1 MKTAK
6 KFNKGTALLVTVL
19 LAGAVGALAFGLFK
33 IANSEFFIGTKEE
46 EGIEAFY
53 AAQAGVEDALMRFK
67 FKTDGSLEIPD
78 GANEDSTA
86 VIRIDANGSNQSLP
100 KRIEDYKEPI
110 EPNENEYIYD
120 LKVWSKVKRI
130 DLTLE
135 KDQSII
141 LDVSEPSE
149 RGENIFV
156 RWEAEGTNPAIK
168 DSAKLWYRLSD
179 PEGAS
184 QDPRGQLKRDFFTY
198 LAYQQDNLADANGN
212 PINPARRPGSGFNV
226 SALPAN
232 TNNNNF
238 SLYNFKTLKFKA
250 FGETGSRIHLIVRTL
265 GNSDSLI
272 GGPKIYIESTGYYG
286 NTARKIKVTLD
297 RESKSVLD
305 IFDYVIYSG
314 DKSLP

>member
-78 GANEDSTA
+78 GAREDTPD
-86 VIRIDANGSNQSLP
+86 VLRVDVNDADGNHKNLIGITKYQNDIS
-100 KRIEDYKEPI
+100 
-110 EPNENEYIYD
+110 PNENQYIYD

-156 RWEAEGTNPAIK
+156 RWEAEGTSPATK

-198 LAYQQDNLADANGN
+198 LAYQQDNLSGV
-212 PINPARRPGSGFNV
+212 NPARGPSRTDFSGV
-226 SALPAN
+226 SALPAD